1 MDVLL
6 ELLLV
11 SEQYLYK
18 YLIGRNLEAR
28 GDRTCNCLSLGTKI
42 SSLEKVGLRKITLYY
57 ESF

>member
-18 YLIGRNLEAR
+18 YLIGRDLEAR
-28 GDRTCNCLSLGTKI
+28 GDRTPVSMTFIRGCP
-42 SSLEKVGLRKITLYY
+42 
-57 ESF
+57 